1 MSNFSEALK
10 FLRKKHELTQTELAK
25 ELKVSRSTIGMYEN
39 GERKP
44 DYDTLGMI
52 AEFFNVDMNFLLG
65 SPYSYDEGESSFHY
79 LNDDVAQLAQEIY
92 ENNEMRTLFSA
103 ARDISKE
110 DMKLVIDMVKRFKG
124 GD

>member
-1 MSNFSEALK
+1 MNNFADTLK
-10 FLRKKHELTQTELAK
+10 FLRKQHDMTQTELAC
-25 ELKVSRSTIGMYEN
+25 ELKVSRSTVGMYEN

-44 DYDTLGMI
+44 DFDTLRKI

-65 SPYSYDEGESSFHY
+65 NPCSADEGDASGYY
-79 LNDDVAQLAQEIY
+79 LNDDVAQMAQEIY

-110 DMKLVIDMVKRFKG
+110 DMQLVIDMVKRFKG